1 MAVVSVAPIDPLVG
15 RSKSAA
21 WREAILPLGSYERFL
36 AGVLFL
42 IVFVTCGLTPMQT
55 DTWWQLRA
63 GRDMWASGQLL
74 FTDIYS
80 HTAYGTYWVNHEWLA
95 EVVFYLLYQ
104 IGGLRLLTL
113 FCAML
118 ITGGWMFSWAMR
130 RGPARLS
137 FVLFVLA
144 LVSSSGWW
152 EPRPHAFSLLFIP
165 WMVFLLQRGTPKA
178 LPLIF
183 LVWANCHG
191 GVLLGLVLLVG
202 GLFARSFVD
211 RTEWRRSVA
220 IIAACLVA
228 MTITPLGWHF
238 WTEIPRSL
246 GRISQYTLDEWTRPG
261 LSEIPL
267 IPFWVFAIGYGVGIA
282 RQLPH
287 IRHIRASEAAL
298 NAVALLL
305 LPGALTAVRNVGP
318 FLMVAVP
325 ALTGMWSRPSDI
337 LIETSAKERRGFNLG
352 LLGAA
357 AAIIVIVLSVA
368 YDEPWERL
376 KWKPVPERAIAALG
390 ECPGNLYNRYDEGGY
405 LLWFAPERR
414 VFLDGRQDPFPLQ
427 MVLEHIEMETG
438 GRDYRE
444 TFVRH
449 DIGCAFLPVASP
461 VAVSLARDQWT
472 SLYRDSQWTVLR
484 RN

>member
-1 MAVVSVAPIDPLVG
+1 
-15 RSKSAA
+15 
-21 WREAILPLGSYERFL
+21 
-36 AGVLFL
+36 
-42 IVFVTCGLTPMQT
+42 MQT

-63 GRDMWASGQLL
+63 GRDMWVSRQLL

-95 EVVFYLLYQ
+95 EVVFYGLYRA
-104 IGGLRLLTL
+104 GGFGLLTL

-130 RGPARLS
+130 RGQARRS

-165 WMVFLLQRGTPKA
+165 WMVFLLQRGAPRT

-202 GLFARSFVD
+202 GLAARTVVD
-211 RTEWRRSVA
+211 RAEWRRSLA
-220 IIAACLVA
+220 TIGACIIA

-246 GRISQYTLDEWTRPG
+246 GRISQYTLDEWARPG
-261 LSEIPL
+261 LTEVPL
-267 IPFWVFAIGYGVGIA
+267 IPFWIFACVYVIGIA
-282 RQLPH
+282 RQVPH
-287 IRHIRASEAAL
+287 LRRVSPSDAAL

-305 LPGALTAVRNVGP
+305 LPASLTAVRNVGP

-325 ALTGMWSRPSDI
+325 AMTRLWSRPSDRSV
-337 LIETSAKERRGFNLG
+337 ESSANERPGFNLA

-357 AAIIVIVLSVA
+357 VVSIALVISAA

-376 KWKPVPERAIAALG
+376 KWKPVPESAIAALND
-390 ECPGNLYNRYDEGGY
+390 CPGNLYNRYDEGGY

-427 MVLEHIEMETG
+427 MVLEHIEIETG
-438 GRDYRE
+438 VRDHRE
-444 TFVRH
+444 TFARH
-449 DIGCAFLPVASP
+449 DIRCAFLPVESP
-461 VAVSLARDQWT
+461 VAASLAREQWA